1 MITRGYAIVALCLH
15 VLQELV
21 WLKDKNPLP
30 SCCFVSHN
38 YLDNF
43 CVTVYRTTV
52 CNAVGSSLKAV
63 DVKTED
69 ASEDVAH
76 LDAFCVKDKGQ

>member
-1 MITRGYAIVALCLH
+1 MITRGSSSVALRPH
-15 VLQELV
+15 VPQGLV
-21 WLKDKNPLP
+21 RPVRQKSLRLA
-30 SCCFVSHN
+30 H
-38 YLDNF
+38 F
-43 CVTVYRTTV
+43 CVTTCRTTV

>member
-1 MITRGYAIVALCLH
+1 MCDV
-15 VLQELV
+15 
-21 WLKDKNPLP
+21 
-30 SCCFVSHN
+30 
-38 YLDNF
+38 
-43 CVTVYRTTV
+43 
-52 CNAVGSSLKAV
+52 VGSSLKAV